1 MQSKIK
7 GLIIFVLIAAVLA
20 VGYSLF
26 IKKPKK
32 EASLVSETTSPT
44 APTSGQD
51 QTSTEESAKLGQD
64 FLNLLFSLKSLN
76 LDGALFE
83 TPTFGSLK
91 DSSIILVRDGTEGR
105 PNPFAPIG
113 TENTSSSAQVAD
125 FLTALEDSA
134 ESQNSTLPP
143 QFPGAEV
150 KPETQTAP
158 PAGTPKKKTN

>member
-7 GLIIFVLIAAVLA
+7 GLIIFVLIVAVLA
-20 VGYSLF
+20 VGYSMF
-26 IKKPKK
+26 IKKPKN
-32 EASLVSETTSPT
+32 EANLVSETTLPSAT
-44 APTSGQD
+44 TTSD

-83 TPTFGSLK
+83 SPTFGSLK
-91 DSSIILVRDGTEGR
+91 DSSIILVPDGTEGR

-113 TENTSSSAQVAD
+113 TENVASSAQIVD
-125 FLTALEDSA
+125 FLTTPEDLA
-134 ESQNSTLPP
+134 EPKDTSLSP
-143 QFPGAEV
+143 QFPGTEV